1 MAEPVFDPAWAL
13 VWLGTTVALPRLMHP
28 WDSDWHMGWM
38 MISWFALPLLLAVAW
53 ILIRN
58 RAGSDGP
65 LESPEQA
72 LKRRYAKGEIDREAY
87 QRTLADLRG
96 Q

>member
-1 MAEPVFDPAWAL
+1 
-13 VWLGTTVALPRLMHP
+13 MHP
-28 WDSDWHMGWM
+28 WDSNWHMGWM
-38 MISWFALPLLLAVAW
+38 MIWWFALPLLLAVAW
-53 ILIRN
+53 ILFRN
-58 RAGSDGP
+58 RTGSDG
-65 LESPEQA
+65 LVESPEQA

>member
-1 MAEPVFDPAWAL
+1 MAGPVFERASGLA
-13 VWLGTTVALPRLMHP
+13 WLGTAVAPPRLMHP

-38 MISWFALPLLLAVAW
+38 MIWWFALPLLLAVAW
-53 ILIRN
+53 IVFRT
-58 RAGSDGP
+58 RTGSDGSV
-65 LESPEQA
+65 ESPEQA

-87 QRTLADLRG
+87 LRTLADLRG